1 MPRWYVLRDD
11 QPIGPFSEEQV
22 RADILSGQIRPSE
35 KLARM
40 GTSKWL
46 DQQAIPEFEDV
57 FWSSPERPLPVS
69 TSQYTGP
76 SVAPARPPEITP
88 ATRTAAVPQ
97 PPPPPPVHYHYHVAS
112 SAPPSVSGRAT
123 KDKTTAGVLALL
135 LGGLGV
141 HHFYLG
147 NIGLG
152 IMYFIIWFFG
162 FITAFVVVGL
172 FFVWIPGMLAFIEA
186 IIFFT
191 KPEAQFQRNY
201 QNWFCSG
208 P

>member
-1 MPRWYVLRDD
+1 
-11 QPIGPFSEEQV
+11 
-22 RADILSGQIRPSE
+22 
-35 KLARM
+35 
-40 GTSKWL
+40 
-46 DQQAIPEFEDV
+46 
-57 FWSSPERPLPVS
+57 
-69 TSQYTGP
+69 
-76 SVAPARPPEITP
+76 
-88 ATRTAAVPQ
+88 
-97 PPPPPPVHYHYHVAS
+97 VHYHYHVAS